1 MNKNTVVTV
10 AKAAAF
16 LTAAA
21 VTGMAGVEAI
31 APIAAETVD
40 TVKAK
45 FTKTDPEAVEAD
57 IEVPVADDTDD
68 VVDAD
73 AE

>member
-1 MNKNTVVTV
+1 MNMNTVKTV

-21 VTGMAGVEAI
+21 VTANAGIEAV
-31 APIAAETVD
+31 APIAAEAVD

-45 FTKTDPEAVEAD
+45 FTKTAPEAVEAD
-57 IEVPVADDTDD
+57 IEVPTSDDE

>member
-21 VTGMAGVEAI
+21 VTGMAGVEAV
-31 APIAAETVD
+31 APIAAEAVD

-45 FTKTDPEAVEAD
+45 FAKTAPEAVEAD
-57 IEVPVADDTDD
+57 IEVPAADDA

>member
-1 MNKNTVVTV
+1 MNKNTVITV

-21 VTGMAGVEAI
+21 VTGMAGVEAV
-31 APIAAETVD
+31 APIAAGAGD

-45 FTKTDPEAVEAD
+45 FTKTAPEAVEAD
-57 IEVPVADDTDD
+57 IEVPTSDDE

>member
-1 MNKNTVVTV
+1 MNMNTVKTV

-21 VTGMAGVEAI
+21 VTATAGVEAV
-31 APIAAETVD
+31 APIAVEAVD

-45 FTKTDPEAVEAD
+45 FTKTAPEAVEAD
-57 IEVPVADDTDD
+57 IEVPTSDDA

>member
-21 VTGMAGVEAI
+21 VTGMAGVESV
-31 APIAAETVD
+31 APIAAEAVD

-45 FTKTDPEAVEAD
+45 FTKTAPEAVEAD
-57 IEVPVADDTDD
+57 IEVPTSDDE

>member
-21 VTGMAGVEAI
+21 VTGMAGVEAV
-31 APIAAETVD
+31 APIAAEAVD
-40 TVKAK
+40 TVKSK
-45 FTKTDPEAVEAD
+45 FTKTAPEAVEAD
-57 IEVPVADDTDD
+57 IEVPTSDDE

>member
-21 VTGMAGVEAI
+21 VTGMAGVEAV
-31 APIAAETVD
+31 APIAAEAVD
-40 TVKAK
+40 TVKSK
-45 FTKTDPEAVEAD
+45 FTKTAPEAD
-57 IEVPVADDTDD
+57 IEVPTSDDE